1 MTEMVS
7 PGRPDAFVASTI
19 GRKVVMA
26 VTGVVLFG
34 FVFVHMLGNLQMFL
48 PDHEAINHYGRFL
61 REMVHGGGI
70 WASRAVLLAAVVL
83 HIGAAWS
90 LTRTN
95 WKARPVPY
103 KVVTPDASTYAS
115 RTMRW
120 SGPILA
126 LFIVYHLLHFTVGTV
141 HPAFVD
147 GDVYRN
153 VVVGFS
159 VWPVSLF
166 YVIAMVALGLHLRH
180 GVWSMLQ
187 TIGVSH
193 PRWNRAR
200 NLAASVFTLIIV
212 LGFISVPL
220 AVLAGVLK

>member
-1 MTEMVS
+1 MT
-7 PGRPDAFVASTI
+7 GFFASTI

-26 VTGVVLFG
+26 VTGIVLVAFLVG
-34 FVFVHMLGNLQMFL
+34 HMAGNLQMFL

-61 REMVHGGGI
+61 KEMLHGAGI
-70 WASRAVLLAAVVL
+70 WIVRAVLIASVVL

-90 LTRTN
+90 LTRTS
-95 WKARPVPY
+95 WKARPVAY
-103 KVVTPDASTYAS
+103 AVVTPDASTYAS

-126 LFIVYHLLHFTVGTV
+126 LFIVYHLLHFTTGTV
-141 HPAFVD
+141 HPAFVP

-153 VVVGFS
+153 VIAGFS
-159 VWPVSLF
+159 VWPVSVV
-166 YVIAMVALGLHLRH
+166 YIVAMLALGLHMRH

-187 TIGVSH
+187 TLGVSH
-193 PRWNRAR
+193 PRWNAAR
-200 NLAASVFTLIIV
+200 NLAATV
-212 LGFISVPL
+212 LTVAVVAGFISIPL

>member
-1 MTEMVS
+1 MK
-7 PGRPDAFVASTI
+7 GFLGSTI

-26 VTGVVLFG
+26 VTGVLLVG
-34 FVFVHMLGNLQMFL
+34 FVLVHMIGNLQMFL

-61 REMVHGGGI
+61 REMLHGTGI
-70 WASRAVLLAAVVL
+70 WVARGVLLASVVL

-90 LTRTN
+90 LTRTSL
-95 WKARPVPY
+95 KARPVAY
-103 KVVTPDASTYAS
+103 AAVAPDASTYAS

-120 SGPILA
+120 SGPILG
-126 LFIVYHLLHFTVGTV
+126 LFIVYHLLHFTIGSV

-153 VVVGFS
+153 VIVGFS
-159 VWPVSLF
+159 VWPVSAA
-166 YVIAMVALGLHLRH
+166 YIVAMLALGLHLRH
-180 GVWSMLQ
+180 GMWSMLQ
-187 TIGVSH
+187 SLGASH
-193 PRWNRAR
+193 PRWNTARDRAATV
-200 NLAASVFTLIIV
+200 LTAIIV